1 MKLISCISYIV
12 RCCHKMMT
20 DETGPLQK
28 IVKKIE
34 EQRMVNRIDKLDM
47 TTMSWTSKIEL
58 TTCITTALRGQ
69 EKL

>member
-12 RCCHKMMT
+12 RFCHKMMT

-58 TTCITTALRGQ
+58 TTCIATALRGQ